1 MKWNFRNC
9 LIWEKKKKK
18 GENRLKTKKPVSEA
32 WKSLM
37 KTLTLVSLESQ
48 KNKKNN
54 NNKVNGA
61 ENKVQRKNG
70 LKFLKFEIW

>member
-9 LIWEKKKKK
+9 LIWKKKKK

-48 KNKKNN
+48 KNKK
-54 NNKVNGA
+54 KIII
-61 ENKVQRKNG
+61 KSMG
-70 LKFLKFEIW
+70 LKTKCKEKMG